1 MRRKNGVLRLMTVP
15 FIDLA
20 TQQRRLRPEIEARLN
35 KVLDHGQ
42 YIMGPEID
50 ELEANLCKR
59 LNVKH
64 TISCSSGTDALI
76 LGLLGLGVK
85 PGEGVIV
92 PSFTFA
98 ASAEAIAVLGAVP
111 IFAEVEETSF
121 NLDPDRLVDALAAG
135 QKAGLNVV
143 GVIPVGLFGQPA
155 ALERIA
161 TFSQNNGLWM
171 LDDAA
176 QSFGAT
182 LSENVVGTFGSA
194 TATSF
199 FPAKPL
205 GCYGDG
211 GALFTNDDQL
221 AAIARSARVHG
232 QGADKYENER
242 LGMTARLDTMQ
253 AAVLLAKLGI
263 FDEELTLR
271 QKAADRYADKLV
283 GCGVMIPELSA
294 TATSSWAQYVI
305 RLPKGTDRQ
314 AVQDSMRKDGV
325 PTAVYY
331 PRPMHTQKPYAHYP
345 ISRGGLS
352 VTEALAADVLAL
364 PMHPY
369 LDSAIQDKVGEAL
382 KAAL

>member
-1 MRRKNGVLRLMTVP
+1 MNMP

-20 TQQRRLRPEIEARLN
+20 AQQKRLRGEIEARLN
-35 KVLDHGQ
+35 AVLDHGG
-42 YIMGPEID
+42 YIMGAEVA
-50 ELEANLCKR
+50 ELETGFCDR
-59 LNVKH
+59 LGVKH

-85 PGEGVIV
+85 PGDGVIV

-98 ASAEAIAVLGAVP
+98 ASAEAIAVLGACPV
-111 IFAEVEETSF
+111 FAEVDAVSF
-121 NLDPDRLVDALAAG
+121 NMDAERLGDALAAG
-135 QKAGLNVV
+135 QEAGLTMV

-155 ALERIA
+155 ALDQICA
-161 TFSQNNGLWM
+161 FAADKGLWVM
-171 LDDAA
+171 DDAA
-176 QSFGAT
+176 QSFGAMRGGQA
-182 LSENVVGTFGSA
+182 VGTFGAA

-211 GALFTNDDQL
+211 GALFTDDDNL

-242 LGMTARLDTMQ
+242 IGMTARLDTMQ

-263 FDEELTLR
+263 FDEELILR
-271 QKAADRYADKLV
+271 QQAADRYAECLA
-283 GCGVMIPELSA
+283 GCGVTIPVLDEG
-294 TATSSWAQYVI
+294 ATSSWAQYVI

-314 AVQDSMRKDGV
+314 AVQDKMKEEGV

-331 PRPMHTQKPYAHYP
+331 PRPMHTQMPYARYP
-345 ISRGGLS
+345 VAKGGLA

-369 LDSAIQDKVGEAL
+369 LDEADQDKVADTL

>member
-1 MRRKNGVLRLMTVP
+1 MTVP

-20 TQQRRLRPEIEARLN
+20 TQQRRLRPEIDARIK
-35 KVLDHGQ
+35 KVLDHGR

-76 LGLLGLGVK
+76 LGLLGLGVN
-85 PGEGVIV
+85 PGDGVIV

-121 NLDPDRLVDALAAG
+121 NLNPDRLVDALAAG

-143 GVIPVGLFGQPA
+143 GVIPIGLFGQPA
-155 ALERIA
+155 ALDRIE
-161 TFSQNNGLWM
+161 TFSQGNGLWV

-182 LSENVVGTFGSA
+182 LSDNFVGTFGSA

-271 QKAADRYADKLV
+271 QKAADRYADTLG
-283 GCGVMIPELSA
+283 GCGVIIPELSA

-331 PRPMHTQKPYAHYP
+331 PRPMHTQKPYTHYP
-345 ISRGGLS
+345 ISRGGLN

-369 LDSAIQDKVGEAL
+369 LDSAIQNKVGDAL

>member
-1 MRRKNGVLRLMTVP
+1 MTIP

-20 TQQRRLRPEIEARLN
+20 SQQKRLRPEIDARLN
-35 KVLDHGQ
+35 KVLDHGR

-121 NLDPDRLVDALAAG
+121 NLDPDRLVDAMAAG
-135 QKAGLNVV
+135 QEAGLNVV

-155 ALERIA
+155 ALDRIA
-161 TFSQNNGLWM
+161 TFAQGNGLWM

-182 LSENVVGTFGSA
+182 LSGNVVGTFGSA

-211 GALFTNDDQL
+211 GALFTNDEQL
-221 AAIARSARVHG
+221 ATIARSARVHG

-271 QKAADRYADKLV
+271 QKAADRYADKLA
-283 GCGVMIPELSA
+283 GCGVSIPELSA

-314 AVQDSMRKDGV
+314 AVQDSMRKNGV
-325 PTAVYY
+325 PTVVYY
-331 PRPMHTQKPYAHYP
+331 PHPMHIQKPYAHYP
-345 ISRGGLS
+345 ISRGDLK
-352 VTEALAADVLAL
+352 VTEALATDVLAL

-369 LDSAIQDKVGEAL
+369 LDSATQDKVGEAL

>member
-1 MRRKNGVLRLMTVP
+1 MIIP

-20 TQQRRLRPEIEARLN
+20 TQQRRLRPEIDARLN
-35 KVLDHGQ
+35 RVLDHNG
-42 YIMGPEID
+42 YIMGPEVG

-76 LGLLGLGVK
+76 LGLLGLRVK
-85 PGEGVIV
+85 PGDGVIV

-98 ASAEAIAVLGAVP
+98 ASAEAIAVLGAAPV
-111 IFAEVEETSF
+111 FAEVETTSF
-121 NLDPDRLVDALAAG
+121 NLDPDRLADAMAAG
-135 QKAGLNVV
+135 QEAGLNMV
-143 GVIPVGLFGQPA
+143 GVMPVGLFGQPA
-155 ALERIA
+155 ALDRIA
-161 TFSQNNGLWM
+161 SFAQSNKLWM

-176 QSFGAT
+176 QSFGAA
-182 LSENVVGTFGSA
+182 LSGNIVGTFGSA

-221 AAIARSARVHG
+221 ATIARSARVHG

-271 QKAADRYADKLV
+271 QEAADRYADKLA
-283 GCGVMIPELSA
+283 GCGVIIPKLSA

-305 RLPKGTDRQ
+305 RLPKGTDRK
-314 AVQDSMRKDGV
+314 AVQDRMRKDGV

-331 PRPMHTQKPYAHYP
+331 QRPMHTLKPYAQYP
-345 ISRGGLS
+345 ISRGGLNI
-352 VTEALAADVLAL
+352 TEALAADVLAL

-369 LDSAIQDKVGEAL
+369 LDAATQDKVVEAL
-382 KAAL
+382 RAAF

>member
-1 MRRKNGVLRLMTVP
+1 MTIP

-20 TQQRRLRPEIEARLN
+20 AQQRRLRPEIEARLN
-35 KVLDHGQ
+35 KVLNHGG
-42 YIMGPEID
+42 YIMGPEVG

-85 PGEGVIV
+85 PGDGVIV

-111 IFAEVEETSF
+111 IFAEVEKTSF
-121 NLDPDRLVDALAAG
+121 NLDPGRLADALAAG
-135 QKAGLNVV
+135 QKAGLTIV
-143 GVIPVGLFGQPA
+143 GVMPVGLFGQPA
-155 ALERIA
+155 ALDRIA
-161 TFSQNNGLWM
+161 AFAQNNKLWM

-176 QSFGAT
+176 QSFGAA
-182 LSENVVGTFGSA
+182 LSGNVVGTFGSA

-221 AAIARSARVHG
+221 AAVARSARVHG
-232 QGADKYENER
+232 QSADKYENER

-271 QKAADRYADKLV
+271 QQAADRYADRLA
-283 GCGVMIPELSA
+283 GSGVIIPELSA
-294 TATSSWAQYVI
+294 TATSSWAQYVV
-305 RLPKGTDRQ
+305 RLPKDTDRQ
-314 AVQDSMRKDGV
+314 AVQDRMRKGGV

-331 PRPMHTQKPYAHYP
+331 PHPMHTQKPYMHYP
-345 ISRGGLS
+345 ISRGGLN

-369 LDSAIQDKVGEAL
+369 LDASIQDKVVEAL
-382 KAAL
+382 RAAL

>member
-1 MRRKNGVLRLMTVP
+1 MTIP

-20 TQQRRLRPEIEARLN
+20 AQQRRLRPEIEARLN
-35 KVLDHGQ
+35 KVLNHGG
-42 YIMGPEID
+42 YIMGPEVG

-85 PGEGVIV
+85 PGDGVIV

-111 IFAEVEETSF
+111 IFAEVEKTSF
-121 NLDPDRLVDALAAG
+121 NLDPGRLADALAAG
-135 QKAGLNVV
+135 QKAGLTIV
-143 GVIPVGLFGQPA
+143 GVMPVGLFGQPA
-155 ALERIA
+155 ALDRIA
-161 TFSQNNGLWM
+161 AFAQNNKLWM

-176 QSFGAT
+176 QSFGAA
-182 LSENVVGTFGSA
+182 LSGNVVGTFGSA

-221 AAIARSARVHG
+221 AAVARSARVHG
-232 QGADKYENER
+232 QSADKYENER

-271 QKAADRYADKLV
+271 QQAADRYADRLA
-283 GCGVMIPELSA
+283 GSGVIIPELSA
-294 TATSSWAQYVI
+294 TATSSWAQYVV
-305 RLPKGTDRQ
+305 RLPKDTDRQ
-314 AVQDSMRKDGV
+314 AVQDRMRKGGV

-331 PRPMHTQKPYAHYP
+331 PHPMHTQKPYMHYP
-345 ISRGGLS
+345 ISRGGLN

-369 LDSAIQDKVGEAL
+369 LDVAIQDKVVEAL
-382 KAAL
+382 RAAL